1 MSVRAVIDAFWQAHS
16 AGDQEGLKKV
26 LDRDFTWTVV
36 GRTCPVAKT
45 YRGWDGFL
53 GELLGGLAQAFEPG
67 SLSMTRLGSYVDEA
81 QGVGILHLFETATAR
96 TGIGVEHEIVD
107 VIKVR
112 DGKIV
117 EVREIM
123 DLAEVINAFG
133 PGKKEQQ

>member
-1 MSVRAVIDAFWQAHS
+1 MSVRTAIDAFWQAHS
-16 AGDQEGLKKV
+16 AGDHEGLKKV
-26 LDRDFTWTVV
+26 LAPNFTWTVA

-45 YRGWDGFL
+45 YYGWDGFL
-53 GELLGGLAQAFEPG
+53 GELLGGLATAFKPG
-67 SLSMTRLGSYVDEA
+67 TLRMQVLGSYADEA
-81 QGVGILHLFETATAR
+81 QGVGVLHLFETATAS
-96 TGIGVEHEIVD
+96 TGVDVEHEIVD

-133 PGKKEQQ
+133 PGKKEQA